1 MYKVF
6 DTLQEYN
13 QFTNDGANL
22 TAGVIYYIK
31 EDGSTHFQTNNING
45 EEMVYDMID
54 GIPEGYIKPTG
65 NISITENGENIN
77 VNEYATASVNV
88 PIPEGYIVPSG
99 NKEITQNGENIDIAQ
114 YATASV
120 NVVPNLTTQNIT
132 ENGTYQPSGNYDGF
146 SSVTVNVDAPAKDY
160 IVEGAVYDP
169 TATYSGAFTGNTYI
183 KSITIPEGFTSIE
196 YGILTHIES
205 LENLTIPN
213 TVTSIGNS
221 IFHRSFT
228 IDTLTIPDSVTT
240 IGYKMLDNGDGDK
253 LGGVKNIVIG
263 SGLSEVKQYEYGNYE
278 GFFGNGSTRR
288 CETIKV
294 SPNNTTYD
302 SRDNCNAI
310 IETATNT
317 LLVGCN
323 GTVIPSSVTAIK
335 EYAFNHCFNLPS
347 IIIPEGVTNIGNYT
361 FSNCKSMTS
370 VTIPNSVT
378 SIGASS
384 FSRCK
389 GLTTV
394 TIPNSVESIGEYAFY
409 ICSSLTNVN
418 IGSGVTSIGAYAFSD
433 VKNANITI
441 LATTPPTLGSNG
453 FGYTFNN
460 CQIYVPAESVDA
472 YKAATNWSTYA
483 NQIQAIP
490 TE

>member
-1 MYKVF
+1 MYKIF
-6 DTLQEYN
+6 DTLAEYN
-13 QFTNDGANL
+13 QFTNDGTNL
-22 TAGVIYYIK
+22 TSGVIYYIK

-54 GIPEGYIKPTG
+54 GIPEGYVKPTG

-99 NKEITQNGENIDIAQ
+99 NKEITQNGENIDVAQYATATVAVPQPTGNISITANGENIDIAQ
-114 YATASV
+114 YATAS
-120 NVVPNLTTQNIT
+120 
-132 ENGTYQPSGNYDGF
+132 
-146 SSVTVNVDAPAKDY
+146 VNVDAPAKDY

-169 TATYSGAFTGNTYI
+169 TATYSGEFTGNTYI
-183 KSITIPEGFTSIE
+183 KSITIPEGFTSIQ
-196 YGILTHIES
+196 YGILKDIES
-205 LENLTIPN
+205 LESLIIPN
-213 TVTSIGNS
+213 TVTSIGDS

-240 IGYKMLDNGDGDK
+240 IGYNMLNNGDSFK
-253 LGGVKNIVIG
+253 KGGVKNIVIG
-263 SGLSEVKQYEYGNYE
+263 SGLSEVKQDSYGNYA
-278 GFFGNGSTRR
+278 GFFGEGCTRR

-335 EYAFNHCFNLPS
+335 EYAFYHCYTLPT
-347 IIIPEGVTNIGNYT
+347 ITIPEGVTKISGST
-361 FSNCKSMTS
+361 FSHCESMTS

-378 SIGASS
+378 SIGDSS
-384 FSRCK
+384 FSWCK

-394 TIPNSVESIGEYAFY
+394 TIPNSVESIGQYTFY
-409 ICSSLTNVN
+409 VCSSLTNVN

-441 LATTPPTLGSNG
+441 LATTPPTLGSSG
-453 FGYTFNN
+453 FGYTFNKI
-460 CQIYVPAESVDA
+460 QIYVPAESVDA